1 MLHIWQHKKHTD
13 RVAKSQFHWESHSG
27 AVSLQRYC
35 FISIFCEMEFFDNS
49 DSSHSESDISDS
61 EDEISGQYQSER
73 EEDIILRDG
82 LQKSLL
88 PRKNEWIFESFS
100 KRSSEYIGSQ
110 KSTIDSKY
118 DSFRIGYN
126 SFDTILLNKA
136 KSEIQHI
143 LSLVRKSI
151 YLRDKKQPLTPFSCF
166 AAICPDQYFLSFRQW
181 LIEGLGQKILKDDTC
196 HFNLSEIVTFFYVS
210 W

>member
-1 MLHIWQHKKHTD
+1 
-13 RVAKSQFHWESHSG
+13 
-27 AVSLQRYC
+27 
-35 FISIFCEMEFFDNS
+35 MEFFDDS
-49 DSSHSESDISDS
+49 DGSHSESDISDS
-61 EDEISGQYQSER
+61 EEEISGEYQSER

-181 LIEGLGQKILKDDTC
+181 LIEGLGPKFFKDDTC
-196 HFNLSEIVTFFYVS
+196 HFNLSEIVTFFDVS
-210 W
+210 